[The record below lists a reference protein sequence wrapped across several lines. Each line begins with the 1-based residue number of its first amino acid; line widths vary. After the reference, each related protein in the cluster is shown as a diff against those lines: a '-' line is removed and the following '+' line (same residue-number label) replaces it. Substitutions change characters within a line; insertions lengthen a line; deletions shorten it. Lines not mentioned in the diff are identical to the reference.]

1 MKKESTFFRIGGK
14 SIVDLAAMDIADLH
28 KWMSGINRYFNDQ
41 QKEIAREIVKGITER
56 LSFLIDLGVDYLT

>member
-1 MKKESTFFRIGGK
+1 M

-41 QKEIAREIVKGITER
+41 QKEIRKLEKQLDAK
-56 LSFLIDLGVDYLT
+56 